1 MDFHDEMSAA
11 GRAFPI
17 CAIIISITDISYLVY
32 VRCMTKVWVIHA
44 FTFHTCSQI
53 IHDFITLYTR
63 TALQWRHND
72 HDGVS
77 NYQYHGC
84 LLNRV
89 FRCRWKKTSKLRVT
103 GLCAGTSPGAVNSP
117 HKLPV
122 TRKMFPFDDVIM
134 ETGRMYV
141 IRSEFTCILHSIS
154 IWLSAKCVTYL
165 WRLLWKMCLST

>member
-1 MDFHDEMSAA
+1 MDFHDEMPAA

-17 CAIIISITDISYLVY
+17 CAITISITDISYLVY
-32 VRCMTKVWVIHA
+32 VRCMTKVCVIHA
-44 FTFHTCSQI
+44 FTFHTCCQI
-53 IHDFITLYTR
+53 IHDFTTLYTR

-77 NYQYHGC
+77 NHQSLRC

-89 FRCRWKKTSKLRVT
+89 FKRRWKKTSNLRVT
-103 GLCAGTSPGAVNSP
+103 GLCAGNSPGPVNSP
-117 HKLPV
+117 HKGQV

-141 IRSEFTCILHSIS
+141 MRSKFTYILHSIS

-165 WRLLWKMCLST
+165 WHFLWKMYLST